1 MLVAGQFIWPKPL
14 LFSDSFGIPLKA
26 KIAIHTSLKLVI
38 FTWFALKQD
47 MPKAK
52 KQCMVLF
59 FSRTFFGV
67 HFMAC

>member
-1 MLVAGQFIWPKPL
+1 
-14 LFSDSFGIPLKA
+14 
-26 KIAIHTSLKLVI
+26 
-38 FTWFALKQD
+38 

-67 HFMAC
+67 HFMACWYHSCNWVLYFL